1 MNDVQR
7 LACAMAALVRKAAP
21 PMQRTGARAV
31 DPLLTRLASAT
42 MPASPH
48 DVAATVT
55 RHGLV
60 YTVRAI
66 AGGPAKETGSLA
78 DALATAR
85 ALAAG
90 APIMVR
96 GVTGQD
102 MQHTGAT
109 WCAAGVVGNS
119 AFLTL

>member
-7 LACAMAALVRKAAP
+7 IACALAALVRKAAP

-31 DPLLTRLASAT
+31 DPLLTRLGSVTA
-42 MPASPH
+42 PASPH
-48 DVAATVT
+48 DVAATVV

-78 DALATAR
+78 AALVAAR
-85 ALAAG
+85 DLAAG

-109 WCAAGVVGNS
+109 WCPAGVVGNG

>member
-1 MNDVQR
+1 MDDTQR
-7 LACAMAALVRKAAP
+7 LALALAALVRKAAP
-21 PMQRTGARAV
+21 PMPRAGARAV
-31 DPLLTRLASAT
+31 DPLLTRLAAAT

-60 YTVRAI
+60 YSVWPV
-66 AGGPAKETGSLA
+66 AGGPASETGSLA
-78 DALATAR
+78 AALAVAR
-85 ALAAG
+85 GMAAG

-102 MQHTGAT
+102 LQHAGAT
-109 WCAAGVVGNS
+109 WCKAGVVGNG
-119 AFLTL
+119 AFLAL

>member
-1 MNDVQR
+1 MDDTQR
-7 LACAMAALVRKAAP
+7 LALALAALVRKAAP
-21 PMQRTGARAV
+21 PMPRAGARAV
-31 DPLLTRLASAT
+31 DPLLTRLASVTA
-42 MPASPH
+42 PASPH
-48 DVAATVT
+48 DVAATVV

-60 YTVRAI
+60 YRVWAV
-66 AGGPAKETGSLA
+66 AGGPAKETGTLA

-90 APIMVR
+90 APILVR